1 MIAPCDNECDRY
13 SACSVFHPDQ
23 INPTVLIQ
31 LFRGWFLFLDINL
44 EFLTLSFTG
53 NITAVFVSLKFLLVT
68 GWIDWACIPSPAS
81 PPWEWL
87 QPTDWLTIYGV
98 TSRSYAPDSRTQGG
112 GVLDWW
118 CEGSQSDTKGSVVT
132 YKILPVFLSEPIGT
146 FIKTRH
152 F

>member
-1 MIAPCDNECDRY
+1 MIAASDNECDRY

-23 INPTVLIQ
+23 INPTVLIH

-53 NITAVFVSLKFLLVT
+53 TITAVFVSH
-68 GWIDWACIPSPAS
+68 WNSSCIPSPAS

-132 YKILPVFLSEPIGT
+132 YKILPVFLSKPIGT